1 MLKIFDCSNSQDRP
15 LHRGGGGPIVNDV
28 MWYLHENCSRYGC
41 TFVPKGSEADVIIT
55 NDIFPQHVLE
65 LGKPLVKRMDGVF
78 WHSSLISRNV
88 PLNYAASVADEV
100 IFISDY
106 SKDSYFKLYGDSLK
120 SYCVVRH
127 WVNPHVFHLDPIAF
141 KEKMNKKR
149 EFVFAASAT
158 DWERP
163 EKRYSDLLLFANTF
177 PVQFLLIGKADF
189 ATPNNIV
196 KVGYLLKP
204 ETIATILNKADGF
217 LNLTYRDPAT
227 KTIPQ
232 AICCGL
238 PVLYADSGG
247 VSEMVGQYGVSIPEE
262 NDIDFSTSIP
272 HLTKI
277 QLRNGFE
284 EFTGKYQII
293 LDQLKGFNPN
303 IKFKEMLVG
312 YFEAI
317 KSVVK

>member
-28 MWYLHENCSRYGC
+28 MRYLHENCSRYGC
-41 TFVPKGSEADVIIT
+41 TFVPKGSEADVITT

-65 LGKPLVKRMDGVF
+65 LGKPLIKRMDGVF
-78 WHSSLISRNV
+78 WHSSLISRNI
-88 PLNYAASVADEV
+88 PLNYAASIADKV

-120 SYCVVRH
+120 SYCVVHH
-127 WVNPHVFHLDPIAF
+127 WVDPRIFHLDPIAF
-141 KEKMNKKR
+141 KRKRDKKR
-149 EFVFAASAT
+149 DFVFAASAS

-177 PVQFLLIGKADF
+177 PVQILLIGKADF
-189 ATPNNIV
+189 STPDNIS
-196 KVGYLLKP
+196 KVGYLTNP
-204 ETIATILNKADGF
+204 EDISTILNEADGF

-232 AICCGL
+232 AISCGL

-247 VSEMVGQYGVSIPEE
+247 VSEMVWQYGVGIQEE
-262 NDIDFSTSIP
+262 NDIAFSTSIP
-272 HLTKI
+272 HLSKI
-277 QLRNGFE
+277 RLKLGFE
-284 EFTGKYQII
+284 EFTNRYQAI
-293 LDQLKGFNPN
+293 LDQLKSFDPN
-303 IKFKEMLVG
+303 IKFKEMLNG

-317 KSVVK
+317 KSVLR